1 MSDGLKIYLGVDWG
15 SKRIGLALGD
25 SETKMATPF
34 KTVGGV
40 HDLAETAL
48 EESVD
53 VLVIGQPVKM
63 RGIKEGL
70 SQEFLE
76 FIEEIKNRLPNKEIV
91 LIDERLS
98 SKAADALPGGDL
110 KAKRDEIAAMLL
122 LQEYL
127 DKIEI

>member
-1 MSDGLKIYLGVDWG
+1 MDIETKIYLGVDWG
-15 SKRIGLALGD
+15 EKRIGLSLGD
-25 SETKMATPF
+25 GETKMATPF